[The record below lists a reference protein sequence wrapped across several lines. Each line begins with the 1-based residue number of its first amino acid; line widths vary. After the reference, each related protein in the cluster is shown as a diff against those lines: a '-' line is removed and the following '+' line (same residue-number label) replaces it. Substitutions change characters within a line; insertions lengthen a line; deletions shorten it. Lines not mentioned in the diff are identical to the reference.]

1 MTCHPI
7 IFQAESVRAILDGRK
22 TQTRR
27 IIRSNRHPVPPDHVS
42 GETLGPAGGR
52 WWCDPGGWIRCPY
65 GDPGGLLWLR
75 EAWAPH
81 PLATQDPPER
91 VLYRADGANHGIDG
105 RGPVNLDCPDW
116 TPYRWR
122 SPIFMPRWASRLTLR
137 ITDVRVQRVQEIS
150 EADAR
155 AEGCHAQ
162 EWCTDPASIDRT
174 SARGDYASLWDSING
189 KRAPWDFNPW
199 VWALTFEVVP

>member
-27 IIRSNRHPVPPDHVS
+27 IVKPQPS
-42 GETLGPAGGR
+42 GDMPGTYADRYAHGPTWGVWLSDGR
-52 WWCDPGGWIRCPY
+52 MTEPRVWRCPY
-65 GDPGGLLWLR
+65 GEPGGLLWVR
-75 EAWAPH
+75 EAWSWPGEE
-81 PLATQDPPER
+81 T
-91 VLYRADGANHGIDG
+91 VLYRADEWARKAQEQALADLNS
-105 RGPVNLDCPDW
+105 PQW
-116 TPYRWR
+116 SWR
-122 SPIFMPRWASRLTLR
+122 PSIFMPRWASRLTLR